1 MQVVLPIFLFHT
13 TQSKFY
19 DSSKFTLYFLLH
31 SHFNKKYFNFHWVL
45 VALETKTMT
54 AYYLDLMLHQPRDE
68 LKDIV
73 NM

>member
-1 MQVVLPIFLFHT
+1 MAWLKMQNPHQAKRQKWLQDEHRRT
-13 TQSKFY
+13 
-19 DSSKFTLYFLLH
+19 FTY
-31 SHFNKKYFNFHWVL
+31 WVL

-54 AYYLDLMLHQPRDE
+54 AYYLDPMLHQPCDD